1 MDERGERTTKTRE
14 ATEPPKRGGAEPSAD
29 GAGAGDERAPEL
41 APRLAEGIELIG
53 EYEDSGFKEP
63 PYIARRA
70 DGQTIQMPRLLYLVA
85 EEIDGHR
92 EYDEIADRVSEKFG
106 RRLKGDDARM
116 LVTEKLRPLG
126 IVAGPDG
133 RSPSLKRV
141 DPMLALRFRAAIV
154 PARVVHAVT
163 TVFYP
168 FFFAPVVVAAL
179 AVFAAFDA
187 WLFFAHGVAQPT
199 RQLIY
204 NPILLLM
211 VLGLVAVATALHEIG
226 HATAARY
233 GGAKPGVMGAGIYV
247 VWPAFYT
254 DVTDAYRLDKKGR
267 LRTDLGG
274 VYFNVLFILGTAAAY
289 FLTGF
294 EPLLVVV
301 LLQHLQILQQFLP
314 FLRLDG
320 YYILSDL
327 TGVPDLFM
335 RIKPTLKS
343 LLPSSEA
350 DSRVDALKPW
360 VRWTVTGWVVALVPV
375 LLFTFGTMILNAPR
389 IFATAW
395 DSFFVHFERTADA
408 FGGGKLANGV
418 AGSVQMAT
426 LALPSAGI
434 ALTLSRIGKRI
445 VTGAWAWSAASV
457 VRRAGVVAA
466 SVGAASLM
474 AFTWWPNGDYKPI
487 QPRERGTV
495 QGALAQF
502 AEIQTGRPGLTA
514 EREEAL
520 GGAPALSEKTPGIQ
534 EAPVV
539 PVDED
544 EAGEEEGEEVPTPTT
559 DEATDTSTTQ
569 TAPTETATTE
579 TAPSG
584 TPTTE
589 TTTTETTTTETTT
602 TETTTTP

>member
-1 MDERGERTTKTRE
+1 MHERGGRTTRTPERS
-14 ATEPPKRGGAEPSAD
+14 EPPRRGGAEPPAGAD
-29 GAGAGDERAPEL
+29 GAEGERGREL
-41 APRLAEGIELIG
+41 RPRLAAGIELIG

-63 PYIARRA
+63 PYLARRA
-70 DGQTIQMPRLLYLVA
+70 DGQPIQMPRLLYLVA
-85 EEIDGHR
+85 EELDG
-92 EYDEIADRVSEKFG
+92 EKGYDEIAARVSEKFG
-106 RRLKGDDARM
+106 RRLQADDARM
-116 LVTEKLRPLG
+116 LVTEKLWPLG

-133 RSPSLKRV
+133 QSPALKRV

-154 PARVVHAVT
+154 PARAVRAVT
-163 TVFYP
+163 TIFYP
-168 FFFAPVVVAAL
+168 FFFGPIIVGAL
-179 AVFAAFDA
+179 AAFAAFDA
-187 WLFFAHGVAQPT
+187 WLFFVHGVAQPT
-199 RQLIY
+199 RALIY
-204 NPILLLM
+204 NPVLMLM
-211 VLGLVAVATALHEIG
+211 VLALVAVATALHEVG

-233 GGAKPGVMGAGIYV
+233 GGAEPGVMGAGIYV

-289 FLTGF
+289 FATRF

-343 LLPSSEA
+343 LLPSSET

-360 VRWTVTGWVVALVPV
+360 VRWTVTGWVIALVPV
-375 LLFTFGTMILNAPR
+375 LLFTFGTMVVNLPR
-389 IFATAW
+389 IFTTAW
-395 DSFFVHFERTADA
+395 DSFFVHFERTADS
-408 FGGGKLANGV
+408 FGGGELASGV

-434 ALTLSRIGKRI
+434 ALTLSRVAKRI
-445 VTGAWAWSAASV
+445 ATGAWAWSAGNAA
-457 VRRAGVVAA
+457 RRAGVAAA

-502 AEIQTGRPGLTA
+502 GHIPTGRPGLTA

-520 GGAPALSEKTPGIQ
+520 GGAPALSEKTPGLQ
-534 EAPVV
+534 EEPVAPVDDEE
-539 PVDED
+539 PGEEQGED
-544 EAGEEEGEEVPTPTT
+544 EPTATTEVT
-559 DEATDTSTTQ
+559 TDTSTT
-569 TAPTETATTE
+569 ETTPAETGATE

-602 TETTTTP
+602 TTPP